1 MFKILVLNLGSTSS
15 KAAVFHGETMVSSTT
30 IRHTASE
37 IAAFARVLDQQDF
50 RREAIEK
57 WLKEINVAFES
68 LDCICVRGGVVKPL
82 PGGIYWVSKE
92 VIDDILAEKYGTH
105 VTNVGNCIGYYWG
118 EKYNKPVIFVD
129 APITD
134 ELCVLARYSGLKQV
148 SRRSVF
154 HALNQKQI
162 ARQYA
167 KEGKTDVSDLNLIV
181 CHMGGGVSV
190 GAHRKGQVIDVNNAL
205 DGEGPF
211 SPERSGGLSCFAVLD
226 LVEEFRGDT
235 RQVRKVLVGGGGLVS
250 YMGSNNVVAIMEQA
264 QQDDEAKRVIDAM
277 IYQMAKEI
285 GAMATV
291 LEGKVDAILLT
302 GGLAY
307 NEYICKTLSDRV
319 DWIAGV
325 KVYPGED
332 ELAALAMG
340 ALRFLNKE
348 EEVQSYN

>member
-1 MFKILVLNLGSTSS
+1 MFKILVMNLGSTSS
-15 KAAVFHGETMVSSTT
+15 KAAIFENEVMAASTT
-30 IRHTASE
+30 IRHSSSE
-37 IAAFARVLDQQDF
+37 IAAFHKVLDQQDF

-57 WLKEINVAFES
+57 WMRDEHLSFET

-82 PGGIYWVSKE
+82 PGGIYGVSKE

-129 APITD
+129 APVTD
-134 ELCVLARYSGLKQV
+134 ELCVLARYSGIKSV

-167 KEGKTDVSDLNLIV
+167 KDIGGDASKLNLIV
-181 CHMGGGVSV
+181 AHMGGGISI

-226 LVEEFRGDT
+226 LVEEFRGDS
-235 RQVRKVLVGGGGLVS
+235 RQVRKLLVGGGGLVS
-250 YMGSNNVVAIMEQA
+250 YLGSNNVQQIMVQA
-264 QQDDEAKRVIDAM
+264 QEDDEARRVIDAM
-277 IYQMAKEI
+277 IYQIAKEI

-291 LEGKVDAILLT
+291 LEGKVDQILLT

-307 NEYICKTLSDRV
+307 NEYICKMLAERV
-319 DWIAGV
+319 DWICGV

-340 ALRFLNKE
+340 ALRYLNKE
-348 EEVQSYN
+348 EEVQSYI

>member
-1 MFKILVLNLGSTSS
+1 MFKILVMNLGSTSS
-15 KAAVFHGETMVSSTT
+15 KAAIFENEVMVASTT
-30 IRHTASE
+30 IRHSSSE
-37 IAAFARVLDQQDF
+37 IAQFQKVLDQQDF

-57 WLKEINVAFES
+57 WMRDEHLSFES

-82 PGGIYWVSKE
+82 PGGIYGVSKE

-129 APITD
+129 APVTD
-134 ELCVLARYSGLKQV
+134 DLCVLARYSGIKSV

-167 KEGKTDVSDLNLIV
+167 KDIGEDASKLNLIV
-181 CHMGGGVSV
+181 AHMGGGISI

-235 RQVRKVLVGGGGLVS
+235 RQVRKLLVGGGGLVS
-250 YMGSNNVVAIMEQA
+250 YLGSNNVQQIMVLA
-264 QQDDEAKRVIDAM
+264 QEDDEARRVIDAM
-277 IYQMAKEI
+277 IYQIAKEI

-291 LEGKVDAILLT
+291 LEGKVDQILLT

-307 NEYICKTLSDRV
+307 NEYICKMLTERV
-319 DWIAGV
+319 DWICGV

-348 EEVQSYN
+348 EEVQSYI

>member
-1 MFKILVLNLGSTSS
+1 MFNILVLNLGSTSS
-15 KAAVFHGETMVSSTT
+15 KAAIFQGESMVKSTT
-30 IRHTASE
+30 IRHNSSE
-37 IAAFARVLDQQDF
+37 ISSFQRVLDQQDF

-57 WLKEINVAFES
+57 WMREIDVSFES

-118 EKYNKPVIFVD
+118 EKYHKPVVFVD
-129 APITD
+129 APVTD

-148 SRRSVF
+148 LRRSVF

-167 KEGKTDVSDLNLIV
+167 KEISTDVAQLNLIV

-211 SPERSGGLSCFAVLD
+211 SPERSGGLSCFSVLD

-235 RQVRKVLVGGGGLVS
+235 RQVRKLLVGGGGLVS
-250 YMGSNNVVAIMEQA
+250 YMGSNNVIAIMEQA
-264 QQDDEAKRVIDAM
+264 QHDDETKRVIDAM

-348 EEVQSYN
+348 EEVQSYI

>member
-1 MFKILVLNLGSTSS
+1 MFKILVMNLGSTSS
-15 KAAVFHGETMVSSTT
+15 KAAIFEGEVMVASTT
-30 IRHTASE
+30 IRHTSSE
-37 IAAFARVLDQQDF
+37 IASFHKVLDQQDF
-50 RREAIEK
+50 RREAVEK
-57 WLKEINVAFES
+57 WMRDDNISFES

-118 EKYNKPVIFVD
+118 EKYHKPVIFVD
-129 APITD
+129 APVTD
-134 ELCVLARYSGLKQV
+134 DLCVLARYSGIKSV

-167 KEGKTDVSDLNLIV
+167 KEIGEDVSKLNLIV
-181 CHMGGGVSV
+181 THMGGGISI

-235 RQVRKVLVGGGGLVS
+235 SQVRKLLVGGGGLVS
-250 YMGSNNVVAIMEQA
+250 YLGSNNVQQIMQLA

-277 IYQMAKEI
+277 VYQIAKEI

-291 LEGKVDAILLT
+291 LEGKIDQILLT

-307 NEYICKTLSDRV
+307 NEYITKTLSDRV
-319 DWIAGV
+319 DWIANV

>member
-1 MFKILVLNLGSTSS
+1 MFNILVMNLGSTSS
-15 KAAVFHGETMVSSTT
+15 KAAIFENEVMVKSTT
-30 IRHTASE
+30 IRHTSSE
-37 IAAFARVLDQQDF
+37 IASFHRVLDQQDF

-57 WLKEINVAFES
+57 WMREESIAFES

-82 PGGIYWVSKE
+82 PGGTYWVSKE
-92 VIDDILAEKYGTH
+92 VIDDILAEKYGNH

-118 EKYNKPVIFVD
+118 EKYSKPVIFVD
-129 APITD
+129 APVTD
-134 ELCVLARYSGLKQV
+134 DLCVLARYSGLKSV
-148 SRRSVF
+148 HRRSVF
-154 HALNQKQI
+154 HALNQKQM

-167 KEGKTDVSDLNLIV
+167 KESGGDVLKLNLIV
-181 CHMGGGVSV
+181 CHMGGGISI

-226 LVEEFRGDT
+226 LVEQFRGDIN
-235 RQVRKVLVGGGGLVS
+235 QVRKLLVGGGGLVS
-250 YMGSNNVVAIMEQA
+250 YLGSNNVQQIMLQA

-291 LEGKVDAILLT
+291 LEGKVDQILLT

-307 NEYICKTLSDRV
+307 NEYICRTLSDRIE
-319 DWIAGV
+319 WIAGV

-348 EEVQSYN
+348 EEAQSYN

>member
-1 MFKILVLNLGSTSS
+1 MFNILVLNLGSTSS
-15 KAAVFHGETMVSSTT
+15 KAAIFQGETMVKSTT
-30 IRHTASE
+30 IRHSASE
-37 IAAFARVLDQQDF
+37 ISSFHRVLDQQDF

-57 WLKEINVAFES
+57 WMREIDVSFES

-118 EKYNKPVIFVD
+118 EKYHKPVVFVD
-129 APITD
+129 APVTD

-167 KEGKTDVSDLNLIV
+167 KEISGDVASLNLIV
-181 CHMGGGVSV
+181 CHMGGGVSI

-211 SPERSGGLSCFAVLD
+211 SPERSGGLSCFSVLD

-235 RQVRKVLVGGGGLVS
+235 RQVRKLLVGGGGLVS
-250 YMGSNNVVAIMEQA
+250 YMGSNNVISIMEQA
-264 QQDDEAKRVIDAM
+264 QHDDEAKRVIDAM

-307 NEYICKTLSDRV
+307 NEYICKTLSERI
-319 DWIAGV
+319 DWISDV

-348 EEVQSYN
+348 EEVQSYI

>member
-1 MFKILVLNLGSTSS
+1 MFNILVLNLGSTSS
-15 KAAVFHGETMVSSTT
+15 KAAIFHGETMVNSTT
-30 IRHTASE
+30 VRHSASE
-37 IAAFARVLDQQDF
+37 ISSFHNVLDQQDF

-57 WLKEINVAFES
+57 WMREIDVSFES

-92 VIDDILAEKYGTH
+92 VINDILAEKYGTH

-118 EKYNKPVIFVD
+118 EKYHKPVVFVD
-129 APITD
+129 APVTD

-148 SRRSVF
+148 LRRSVF

-167 KEGKTDVSDLNLIV
+167 KEISKDVADLNLIV

-211 SPERSGGLSCFAVLD
+211 SPERSGGLSCFSVLD

-235 RQVRKVLVGGGGLVS
+235 RQVRKLLVGGGGLVS
-250 YMGSNNVVAIMEQA
+250 YMGSNNVIAIMEQA
-264 QQDDEAKRVIDAM
+264 QHDDETKRVIDAM

>member
-1 MFKILVLNLGSTSS
+1 MFKILVMNLGSTSS
-15 KAAVFHGETMVSSTT
+15 KAAIFEGEVMVASTT
-30 IRHTASE
+30 IRHTSSE
-37 IAAFARVLDQQDF
+37 IASFHKVLDQQDF
-50 RREAIEK
+50 RRDAVEK
-57 WLKEINVAFES
+57 WMREEHISFES

-92 VIDDILAEKYGTH
+92 VIDDILAEKYGNH

-129 APITD
+129 APVTD
-134 ELCVLARYSGLKQV
+134 DLCVLARYSGLKSV
-148 SRRSVF
+148 HRRSVF

-167 KEGKTDVSDLNLIV
+167 KDIGADVLKLNLIV
-181 CHMGGGVSV
+181 CHMGGGISV

-235 RQVRKVLVGGGGLVS
+235 NQVRKLLVGGGGLVS
-250 YMGSNNVVAIMEQA
+250 YLGSNNVQQIMQQA

-291 LEGKVDAILLT
+291 LEGKVDQILLT

-307 NEYICKTLSDRV
+307 NEYICKSLSDRIE
-319 DWIAGV
+319 WIAGV

-348 EEVQSYN
+348 EEAQSYN